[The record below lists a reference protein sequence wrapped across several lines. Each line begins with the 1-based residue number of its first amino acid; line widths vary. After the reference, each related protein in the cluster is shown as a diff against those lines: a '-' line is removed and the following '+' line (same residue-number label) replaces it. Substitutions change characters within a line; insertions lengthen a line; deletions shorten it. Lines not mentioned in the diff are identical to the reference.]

1 MPRLSRLRLR
11 SRRRLRHP
19 ASEAG
24 FSLIEVLV
32 SIMVLAIVAGG
43 LAAGLTATSS
53 MLGRSK
59 ADSIADKLAS
69 SEIEMVRRMSYDNI
83 GTVGG
88 NPPGAL
94 VADRNVT
101 RDGAT
106 FRVQNR
112 VVYVDNAAP
121 GASQTRIDYKSVQ
134 VIVTPAAAGSKS
146 ITQTTLVAPPT
157 YASIA
162 GKSAI
167 TVSTTDKITGA
178 AIAGS
183 SITVTGG
190 PSPTVTE
197 VTDATGNAVI
207 AGLTPNSS
215 TSQKYTAAI
224 SRAGYVVTN
233 PAGDLTNNLVAAETF
248 PIAALL
254 VKPVRLEISLLQG
267 VTAVPITE
275 TATVTI
281 TPPGGTPTA
290 LGGTGVFGWDNLI
303 PNASTDYTISV
314 ATACAGFVS
323 STVRLNPTGY
333 PTTTTQAKPING
345 FTRGNIVVTV
355 QRNSNSTAI
364 AGATVT
370 ITGGNAGLT
379 GTQAVGTTDATG
391 KVTLCVPATSTVDYT
406 VRAAATGFTAKTVT
420 TKPLAN
426 GGTTNLAAIKLS

>member
-1 MPRLSRLRLR
+1 MPRTSRLRSRLRLR
-11 SRRRLRHP
+11 HP
-19 ASEAG
+19 AAEAG

-59 ADSIADKLAS
+59 ADSIATKLAS
-69 SEIEMVRRMSYDNI
+69 SEIEVVRRMTYDDV

-88 NPPGAL
+88 NPPGDL
-94 VADRNVT
+94 IADRNVT
-101 RDGAT
+101 RDGAG

-134 VIVTPAAAGSKS
+134 TIVTPLAAGSKS
-146 ITQTTLVAPPT
+146 ITETTLVAPPT

-178 AIAGS
+178 AIADS
-183 SITVTGG
+183 AITVTGG
-190 PSPTVTE
+190 PSPTVTD

-215 TSQKYTAAI
+215 TSQKYTVAI
-224 SRAGYVVTN
+224 SKPGYVVTN
-233 PAGDLTNNLVAAETF
+233 PATDLQDNLIAAETF
-248 PIAALL
+248 PVAALL
-254 VKPVRLEISLLQG
+254 VKPVRLEVSLLQG
-267 VTAVPITE
+267 TTAIPITE
-275 TATVTI
+275 SATVTI
-281 TPPGGTPTA
+281 TSPTGVSSA
-290 LGGTGVFGWDNLI
+290 LTGTGVFGFDNQI
-303 PNASTDYTISV
+303 PNASTDYTLSV
-314 ATACAGFVS
+314 ATTCAGFVS

-333 PTTTTQAKPING
+333 PTTLTQTRSVTG
-345 FTRGNIVVTV
+345 FASGNIVVTV
-355 QRNSNSTAI
+355 LRNSNNAAI
-364 AGATVT
+364 PNATVT
-370 ITGGNAGLT
+370 VTGGTAGLT
-379 GTQAVGTTDATG
+379 GTQAVRTTDATG
-391 KVTLCVPATSTVDYT
+391 NATVCVPPTSSTVDYT

-420 TKPLAN
+420 TKPLAA
-426 GGTTNLAAIKLS
+426 GGTTNLTIKL

>member
-1 MPRLSRLRLR
+1 MPLPSRLR
-11 SRRRLRHP
+11 SRLRPGHP

-59 ADSIADKLAS
+59 ADAIATKLAT
-69 SEIEMVRRMSYDNI
+69 SEMEVVRRMSYDVV

-88 NPPGAL
+88 NPPGTL

-101 RDGAT
+101 RDGAS

-121 GASQTRIDYKSVQ
+121 GATQTRIDYKSVQ
-134 VIVTPAAAGSKS
+134 TIVTPLATGSKS
-146 ITQTTLVAPPT
+146 VTQTTLVAPPT

-183 SITVTGG
+183 AITVTGG
-190 PSPTVTE
+190 PSPTVTD

-215 TSQKYTAAI
+215 PSQLYTAAI
-224 SRAGYVVTN
+224 SKPGYVITN
-233 PAGDLTNNLVAAETF
+233 PAGDLDENLIAAETF

-254 VKPVRLEISLLQG
+254 VKPVRLEVSLLQG

-275 TATVTI
+275 AATVTI
-281 TPPGGTPTA
+281 TSPAAVSAA
-290 LGGTGVFGWDNLI
+290 LTGTGVFGFDNQI
-303 PNASTDYTISV
+303 PNASTDYTMSV
-314 ATACAGFVS
+314 TTTCAGAYS
-323 STVRLNPTGY
+323 GSVRLSPPGY
-333 PTTTTQAKPING
+333 PTTTTQAKAVNG

-379 GTQAVGTTDATG
+379 GTQAVGTTDAAG
-391 KVTLCVPATSTVDYT
+391 KATLCVPATSTIDYS
-406 VRAAATGFTAKTVT
+406 VRAAATGFTPKTVL

-426 GGTTNLAAIKLS
+426 GGTTNLTIKL